1 MSLPIHVRVRIYP
14 VTLLVTQHGVTA
26 DQGALLTSAGE
37 VLTAI
42 DIAIVAALVALVL
55 ALAPQGR
62 SVVELRALKPA
73 FDQ

>member
-1 MSLPIHVRVRIYP
+1 MSLPVDVRVRIYP
-14 VTLLVTQHGVTA
+14 VTLLVPQHGVAA
-26 DQGALLTSAGE
+26 DQGALLTPTK

-42 DIAIVAALVALVL
+42 DVAIVAALVALVL

-62 SVVELRALKPA
+62 PVVEFRALKPA